1 MDSFFLG
8 MVLRGF
14 QQPLILNPISLG
26 VDHIITLSG
35 VAEGS
40 DHLGTFTG
48 STISDSRTVKQALQ
62 ELETEIEANGTNKA
76 DASTVTEIDGN
87 VDDLVTLSGVAEN
100 AEHLGTFTG
109 STIADNKTIK
119 EALQALETEVED
131 GASSAALLEIDSNVD
146 DLTTAVGIS
155 ENTTHL
161 GTFSGST
168 ISNATTVKTA
178 LQELETAFEESDAN
192 SDSLITLSGVSEN
205 STTLGLFS
213 GSTITSFTNI
223 KTALQELETAHEESD
238 ANSDALISLT
248 GISENTTHLG
258 TFSGST
264 ISSFTTIKNALQQLE
279 TEVETKQ
286 DVVTGGNGIDLTG
299 TTLSID
305 LNQSTATNNVKVLP
319 DDNSDYYDGGLV
331 LSPLSPL
338 TGTSSVMVLLM

>member
-1 MDSFFLG
+1 M
-8 MVLRGF
+8 
-14 QQPLILNPISLG
+14 
-26 VDHIITLSG
+26 
-35 VAEGS
+35 
-40 DHLGTFTG
+40 
-48 STISDSRTVKQALQ
+48 
-62 ELETEIEANGTNKA
+62 
-76 DASTVTEIDGN
+76 
-87 VDDLVTLSGVAEN
+87 
-100 AEHLGTFTG
+100 
-109 STIADNKTIK
+109 
-119 EALQALETEVED
+119 
-131 GASSAALLEIDSNVD
+131 LEIDSNVD

-238 ANSDALISLT
+238 ANGDALISLT
-248 GISENTTHLG
+248 GVSENTSHLG
-258 TFSGST
+258 TFTGST

-299 TTLSID
+299 STLSID

-319 DDNSDYYDGGLV
+319 DDNSDYYDGGAGAF
-331 LSPLSPL
+331 SAL
-338 TGTSSVMVLLM
+338 TFDWDIFGYGVIDVSGTTLTYQRRFSWWFWFPVCR